1 MDLITFE
8 IAKRFM
14 ETIKKSPSTT
24 CWHTIDEDSNY
35 TWAIVFG
42 ETDDGIAGKVA
53 YCPLNSAMNEY
64 DIDWMMPFDSEN
76 GNVDDT
82 EILIGDTDDNINESI
97 RFLNNEARRFADE
110 YIGQYIERRR

>member
-1 MDLITFE
+1 
-8 IAKRFM
+8 
-14 ETIKKSPSTT
+14 
-24 CWHTIDEDSNY
+24 
-35 TWAIVFG
+35 
-42 ETDDGIAGKVA
+42 
-53 YCPLNSAMNEY
+53 
-64 DIDWMMPFDSEN
+64 MPFDSEN